1 MQFKTVRNRAAFSTL
16 SPIDLRC
23 TVALLST
30 KSTAIPRESDLCVIS
45 PRGSYRISAAEFRSE
60 SADRLLSSEPNRDHG
75 AIVSKVSRCL
85 ERRLLEDSRSLRSMS
100 RTLRLLVT
108 VRHFSLLYI
117 RLSEQ
122 AALRLARPA
131 SSPVSLRRHIYG
143 RTDCRPHSRSSI
155 ESTLTCDTKLIVT
168 S

>member
-1 MQFKTVRNRAAFSTL
+1 MNTQKTHAKMQFKTVRNRAAFSTL
-16 SPIDLRC
+16 SPIDLKC

-100 RTLRLLVT
+100 RNLTARNGSPLRFAVNP
-108 VRHFSLLYI
+108 
-117 RLSEQ
+117 
-122 AALRLARPA
+122 ALRAEVDGVA
-131 SSPVSLRRHIYG
+131 SG
-143 RTDCRPHSRSSI
+143 
-155 ESTLTCDTKLIVT
+155 
-168 S
+168 